1 MAAAAAGVR
10 QRAWPASSFSV
21 LALGAGHLGLHS
33 QLESGGRNG
42 GVRRRRRHRTAF
54 PNRTYVLHSPNA
66 QPPPRTAVIAHTSL
80 GWAGVALSEIGIRR
94 ASLFRPNRE
103 AVATELAACGAAA
116 RDHPRAADITEAFAA
131 YDSGQPDALDH
142 YPIDLEE
149 SITPLPRAVWLA
161 LRDIPA
167 GEMRSYGWLARHV
180 GEPTSA
186 SRAIGALVGSN
197 PIPLWLPCHRV
208 IASDGTLHGFGGG
221 LAMKQAIL
229 ELEGALPR
237 RLL

>member
-1 MAAAAAGVR
+1 MPEA
-10 QRAWPASSFSV
+10 PA
-21 LALGAGHLGLHS
+21 L
-33 QLESGGRNG
+33 
-42 GVRRRRRHRTAF
+42 
-54 PNRTYVLHSPNA
+54 
-66 QPPPRTAVIAHTSL
+66 TAVVVETSL
-80 GWAGVALSEIGIRR
+80 GWAGVALSEVGIRF
-94 ASLFRPNRE
+94 ATLFRPTRD
-103 AVATELAACGAAA
+103 AVVAELSASDATEREDPRALNIAAA
-116 RDHPRAADITEAFAA
+116 FRAYE
-131 YDSGQPDALDH
+131 SGQPDALDH
-142 YPIDLEE
+142 YAVDLAEG
-149 SITPLPRAVWLA
+149 TTDFQRAVWMG

-167 GEMRSYGWLARHV
+167 GETRSYGWLARYV

-229 ELEGALPR
+229 ELEGALPK